1 MILIRP
7 ASHLIM
13 RSNLFWLSTVVLVL
27 AMSIPALAG
36 VAVGSV
42 LTNAAD
48 ADQRRVAIFY
58 EAQKSYQEKLRV
70 GQLRYKMMQ
79 TNRANILAGMTSELA
94 ARQQVVVIPST
105 PASYAEKSEPQ
116 TWTGIL
122 LGVAVLGLGFLGFR
136 YYLNRQ
142 NMKDAAGHKY

>member
-1 MILIRP
+1 MIMICP
-7 ASHLIM
+7 ASHLIV

-36 VAVGSV
+36 VAVGSIT
-42 LTNAAD
+42 TNAAD
-48 ADQRRVAIFY
+48 ADQRRIAIFY

-79 TNRANILAGMTSELA
+79 TNRVNILAGMASELA
-94 ARQQVVVIPST
+94 ARQQMVVIPST
-105 PASYAEKSEPQ
+105 SASYAEQSEPQ

-122 LGVAVLGLGFLGFR
+122 LGVAVIGLGVLGFR
-136 YYLNRQ
+136 YYLSRQ